1 MKTKRIDAIRRQLG
15 ISLTAISKYNNEH
28 RAVIE
33 HIGDIFDLKG
43 ENRKKV
49 LTLLYMFSSGEEDDV
64 IQKYREQTGLNNAEH
79 NPANLLEQYKVML
92 LTALIY
98 NRAFYA
104 MTENYRGFIS
114 AGLPV
119 GKVEGEILETNIGDS
134 PVKIYEIK
142 HGLIGVDYVYH
153 KRAAASKEKGFNKF
167 GELPLTYNGITGKL
181 VFMGRDKK
189 EVYLEFVFDKFQN
202 VIPFELQV
210 RLTIKNK
217 EYPPFIIYA
226 DEKHRRKNRDKGE
239 TVIFSD
245 TQVGLYYS
253 DDDKIDGG

>member
-15 ISLTAISKYNNEH
+15 ISLTAISKYNNEQ

-33 HIGDIFDLKG
+33 RIGDIFDLKG
-43 ENRKKV
+43 ENREKV
-49 LTLLYMFSSGEEDDV
+49 LTLLYMFSSEEEDDV
-64 IQKYREQTGLNNAEH
+64 IQKYREQTGLNNTEH

-119 GKVEGEILETNIGDS
+119 GKVEEEVLKTNTDNS
-134 PVKIYEIK
+134 PAKIYDIK
-142 HGLIGVDYVYH
+142 PGLIGVDYVYH
-153 KRAAASKEKGFNKF
+153 KIAAAPEKKGFNQF
-167 GELPLTYNGITGKL
+167 DELPLTYKGITGKL

-202 VIPFELQV
+202 IIPFELQV
-210 RLTIKNK
+210 RFTIKNK
-217 EYPPFIIYA
+217 EYPFIIYA
-226 DEKHRRKNRDKGE
+226 DEKHRRKDRDKGE

-245 TQVGLYYS
+245 TQVVVYYS
-253 DDDKIDGG
+253 DDDKIEGG